1 MNEWV
6 QKTRNVS
13 DSNHQTSSTRCYDN
27 NQSRLARQ
35 DLLRRR
41 DINLYTGGLHPRL
54 LHGQQPQISPR
65 LSLFSNQN
73 TPETQPSRTSI
84 SGPGPCRA
92 FPASVANNT
101 PQMPSPSSFLQSP
114 CSPPPSY
121 QVPIFFHQR
130 LKMFL
135 KPVWEGKMHGGTK
148 IGVFRP
154 LFCVIMLG
162 KSTNYST
169 GTRPLCSI
177 FWAK

>member
-1 MNEWV
+1 MYVLSFCSFVFHNSELT
-6 QKTRNVS
+6 QKCLKFTKCTVGFFS

-121 QVPIFFHQR
+121 QVI
-130 LKMFL
+130 
-135 KPVWEGKMHGGTK
+135 
-148 IGVFRP
+148 
-154 LFCVIMLG
+154 
-162 KSTNYST
+162 NYK
-169 GTRPLCSI
+169 L
-177 FWAK
+177 

>member
-1 MNEWV
+1 MQEKLENIFRKLEIKIIVPRNKCTFNQVQMFTVFVLEFMNEWI
-6 QKTRNVS
+6 QKARNVS

-65 LSLFSNQN
+65 LSLFSNNQN
-73 TPETQPSRTSI
+73 TPETQPPSRTTI

-92 FPASVANNT
+92 FPASVTNNT
-101 PQMPSPSSFLQSP
+101 PQMPSPASFLQSP

-121 QVPIFFHQR
+121 EVMIKF
-130 LKMFL
+130 
-135 KPVWEGKMHGGTK
+135 
-148 IGVFRP
+148 
-154 LFCVIMLG
+154 
-162 KSTNYST
+162 
-169 GTRPLCSI
+169 
-177 FWAK
+177 

>member
-1 MNEWV
+1 MNEWI
-6 QKTRNVS
+6 QKARNVS

-121 QVPIFFHQR
+121 QVISKLWISIKSVNHILFIF
-130 LKMFL
+130 
-135 KPVWEGKMHGGTK
+135 P
-148 IGVFRP
+148 
-154 LFCVIMLG
+154 
-162 KSTNYST
+162 T
-169 GTRPLCSI
+169 GTVFCQSTTNIPASEFILCEKWKKGQYVSRL
-177 FWAK
+177 

>member
-1 MNEWV
+1 MF
-6 QKTRNVS
+6 RNVS

-121 QVPIFFHQR
+121 QVFTFTKDN
-130 LKMFL
+130 LKL
-135 KPVWEGKMHGGTK
+135 S
-148 IGVFRP
+148 
-154 LFCVIMLG
+154 
-162 KSTNYST
+162 KSAEKWLIWPKNT
-169 GTRPLCSI
+169 
-177 FWAK
+177 